1 MRPSGV
7 GSALEREAVALRV
20 RFGALLVDAVRFE
33 EALARIEQLVDGRAG
48 GVVFTPNVDHV
59 VVAER
64 EPRLRAAYARCSLA
78 LADGQPLVWTS
89 GLLGLRLPE
98 KVSGSDIL
106 RPLFELAAR
115 RKYRVYLLGAAPGV
129 VEEAARRL
137 KDELGLEVCGF
148 SAPHVRL
155 LPGPDEAA
163 VVERVRVARPDL
175 LLVFL
180 GAPKSEIFLDRVRDQ
195 LVPAVA
201 VSLGASLDFYVG
213 RVRRAPRWMQ
223 RTGLEWLFRLLQEP
237 RRLAKRYL
245 VDDVYFL
252 VILLRSLRLPR
263 AERVVPSPAP
273 PSGPRPR

>member
-1 MRPSGV
+1 MRPARATG
-7 GSALEREAVALRV
+7 APATWRRLALRV
-20 RFGALLVDAVRFE
+20 RFGTVLVDAVRFE
-33 EALARIEQLVDGRAG
+33 EALLRIEALVDAQAG

-64 EPRLRAAYARCSLA
+64 EPRLRAAYARCNLS

-89 GLLGLRLPE
+89 GLLGLQLPE
-98 KVSGSDIL
+98 KVSGSDVL
-106 RPLFELAAR
+106 RPVFALAAR

-129 VEEAARRL
+129 AEESARRL
-137 KDELGLEVCGF
+137 KEEYGLEVCGF
-148 SAPHVRL
+148 DAPTVRL
-155 LPGPDEAA
+155 TPEPDEAA
-163 VVERVRVARPDL
+163 VVARVRAAKPDL

-180 GAPKSEIFLDRVRDQ
+180 GAPKAEVFLDRIRDE
-195 LVPAVA
+195 LGPVVS

-223 RTGLEWLFRLLQEP
+223 RTGLEWLYRLLQEP

-252 VILLRSLRLPR
+252 AILLRTLRLPR
-263 AERVVPSPAP
+263 AERVLP
-273 PSGPRPR
+273 